1 MFVNTTNMKGR
12 LFILLLLLTGLTGM
26 QLRAQEVSV
35 KLGPQEI
42 GINQIWTITVSV
54 KNDQLKD
61 YSDFPEVEGMRK
73 AGTSSASNTQI
84 INGQVSSTQ
93 SITMSYS
100 PQSEGTFTLP
110 PFTMTVN
117 GKEIS
122 SPGISVKVGAA
133 VQQQRRDPFR
143 NLFDRD
149 DVDDFF
155 GDDEPADFVDIKE
168 DAFLALTTDK
178 DQVYAGEG
186 FTTTLSF
193 YVADNNRA
201 PLEFYDLGKQ
211 LGEIMKKLR
220 PENCWEE
227 NFNIENIYGERVT
240 IQGKGY
246 TQYKIYQGVFFPLN
260 DEDVVFPSVPLKMI
274 KYKVARNPS
283 FFGQNRQEDFKN
295 FYTKPKTV
303 RVNPLPQHPLKD
315 VVAVGDYRLNE
326 SISSNTLETGQSFT
340 YEFNIFGQGNISA
353 INAPQATSTGDFEF
367 YDPNVQ
373 QNVNRRN
380 SRVSGSKSFRYY
392 GIPNEPGEYEMGD
405 YFQWVF
411 FNPEEEKYD
420 TLRSRARVT
429 VEGESRKNEN
439 ILASDLGSFYDQV
452 EFEKN
457 KLTSVAEVEWMK
469 IFANLS
475 ILVMLGASAYI
486 VFKN

>member
-1 MFVNTTNMKGR
+1 MIR
-12 LFILLLLLTGLTGM
+12 LLFSGTLLLCWLLALTAA
-26 QLRAQEVSV
+26 AQEASV
-35 KLGPQEI
+35 KLGPDEI
-42 GINQIWTITVSV
+42 GSNEIWTITVSV
-54 KNDQLKD
+54 KNDKLNS
-61 YSDFPEVEGMRK
+61 YSDFPEVEGFHK

-84 INGQVSSTQ
+84 INGQISSTQ
-93 SITMSYS
+93 SITMSYQ
-100 PQSEGTFTLP
+100 PEGEGTFSLP
-110 PFTMTVN
+110 AFTMTVN
-117 GKEIS
+117 GKEIT
-122 SPGISVKVGAA
+122 SPGTTIRVGPP
-133 VQQQRRDPFR
+133 VQQQQRRDPFR
-143 NLFDRD
+143 NMFDRD
-149 DVDDFF
+149 VYDNFF
-155 GDDEPADFVDIKE
+155 GDDEPEEFVDVKE

-178 DQVYAGEG
+178 EEVFVGEG

-274 KYKVARNPS
+274 KYRVARNPS
-283 FFGQNRQEDFKN
+283 FFGQNRQEDYKN
-295 FYTKPKTV
+295 FFTRPKTI
-303 RVNPLPQHPLKD
+303 RVEPLPPHPLKD
-315 VVAVGDYRLNE
+315 QVAVGEYRLNE
-326 SISSNTLETGQSFT
+326 SVSSNTLQTGQSFT
-340 YEFNIFGQGNISA
+340 YEFNIFGEGNISS
-353 INAPQATSTGDFEF
+353 INAPNISATPDFEF

-373 QNVNRRN
+373 QNINRRN
-380 SRVSGSKSFRYY
+380 GRVTGSKSYSYY
-392 GIPNEPGEYEMGD
+392 GIPNEPGSYALGD
-405 YFQWVF
+405 YFRWIF
-411 FNPEEEKYD
+411 FNPETETYD
-420 TLRSRARVT
+420 TLQSRARVT

-439 ILASDLGSFYDQV
+439 ILASDLGSFYDRI

-457 KLTSVAEVEWMK
+457 TLSSVSEVEWMK

-475 ILVMLGASAYI
+475 ILLMLGASAWI